1 MSAFPSSQWQLI
13 THLEKRGMLSSPG
26 IKDAL
31 NKVDRKRFVPSAM
44 RAYAYSDEALPIA
57 NNQTISQPSTVVF
70 MLELLGAKTGHKILD
85 VGAGTGWV
93 SCLLGE
99 IVRKEGK
106 VYAFEV
112 NKEMGRVGFKNIEK
126 HGCENVLFRITD
138 AAEYWETYA
147 RYDRIHVAAA
157 FKKIPDDLLKQL
169 KIGGVLVAPTQD
181 GFMWKITRK
190 KEDMFVREQY
200 YGFAFVPFIEE

>member
-1 MSAFPSSQWQLI
+1 MNTFPSSQWQLI
-13 THLEKRGMLSSPG
+13 AHLEKRGVLSSSE

-44 RAYAYSDEALPIA
+44 REYAYSDEALPIA

-70 MLELLGAKTGHKILD
+70 MLELLGAKTGHKVLD

-99 IVRKEGK
+99 IVGKEGK
-106 VYAFEV
+106 VYAFEL
-112 NKEMGRVGFKNIEK
+112 NKKMGELGFKNIGK
-126 HGCENVLFRITD
+126 YSCENVLFRITD
-138 AAEYWETYA
+138 AAKYWDNYA

-157 FKKIPDDLLKQL
+157 FEKIPDDLLKQL
-169 KIGGVLVAPTQD
+169 KVGGILVAPTLD
-181 GFMWKITRK
+181 GYMWKITRK
-190 KEDMFVREQY
+190 KEDMFVREHY
-200 YGFAFVPFIEE
+200 YGFTFVPFIEE